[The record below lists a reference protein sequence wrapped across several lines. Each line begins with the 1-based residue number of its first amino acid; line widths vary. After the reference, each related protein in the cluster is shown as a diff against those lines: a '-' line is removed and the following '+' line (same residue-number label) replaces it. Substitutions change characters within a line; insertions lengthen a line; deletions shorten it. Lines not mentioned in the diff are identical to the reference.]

1 MATKK
6 TEKST
11 NKIRITVKDLISKI
25 KDSLKS
31 TDIFTRVLVVDDNSP
46 DGTGKIVD
54 DLKGRINSEKFQLD
68 CLHRAK
74 KNGLGGAY
82 KEGMKNQLEYGAD
95 FIQQMDADFSHDP
108 IYLPILLKE
117 VESHDLV
124 IGSRYVKGGKILNWN
139 IYRKILSRLGN
150 IFAKCILWIPVND
163 ITGGFNLYRR
173 EVLEKIGLESI
184 KTPGYGFLL
193 ELKYQTCNN
202 GFRIGET
209 PVIFKDREKGA
220 SKISKKYIIEALLL
234 TIKLRLGKHI

>member
-1 MATKK
+1 MRTLGIVVPTYNEA
-6 TEKST
+6 E
-11 NKIRITVKDLISKI
+11 NIKDLIIKI

>member
-1 MATKK
+1 MK
-6 TEKST
+6 TLGIVVPTYDEAE
-11 NKIRITVKDLISKI
+11 NIKDLISKI

>member
-1 MATKK
+1 MK
-6 TEKST
+6 TLGIVVPTYNEAE
-11 NKIRITVKDLISKI
+11 NIKDLIIKI

-31 TDIFTRVLVVDDNSP
+31 TDIKTRVLVVDDNSP

-54 DLKGRINSEKFQLD
+54 DLMKSINSENFLLD

-82 KEGMKNQLEYGAD
+82 MEGMKNQLDYGAD
-95 FIQQMDADFSHDP
+95 YIQQMDADFSHDP
-108 IYLPILLKE
+108 IYLPNLLKE
-117 VESHDLV
+117 IETHDLV
-124 IGSRYVKGGKILNWN
+124 IGSRYVKGGGVLNWN
-139 IYRKILSRLGN
+139 LYRRVLSRAGN
-150 IFAKCILWIPVND
+150 IFAKCILWIPLND

-193 ELKYQTCNN
+193 ELKYQTFKS
-202 GFRIGET
+202 GFRIGES
-209 PVIFKDREKGA
+209 PIIFKDREKGA

-234 TIKLRLGKHI
+234 TIKLRFGKHI